1 MYLEFSL
8 PHDVRMITSSV
19 PVKFVLCHSTFNY
32 SDFVNIA
39 LLDVRIETFSI
50 PYMDMPKTNALTWA
64 VHHTVE
70 FSKSEILAF
79 VSKSK
84 NTEG

>member
-19 PVKFVLCHSTFNY
+19 PVKFVLCHSMFDY

-39 LLDVRIETFSI
+39 LLDFRIETVWVKLDG
-50 PYMDMPKTNALTWA
+50 PL
-64 VHHTVE
+64 VHP
-70 FSKSEILAF
+70 LAPPF
-79 VSKSK
+79 GPFHGDV
-84 NTEG
+84 